1 MLGSSPTHA
10 ELMEEV
16 HALRARVSALEQ
28 GSGTDALR
36 RSEERFRTLVEKS
49 ADVIFLAGPE
59 NESLM
64 VTPSVTPM
72 LGYTPEEFLD
82 MDIAELTHPE
92 DRPLLL
98 RHADIMRATPGATV
112 NLIFRLRHK
121 DGIWRVVDCTMRNLL
136 SDPNVEA
143 IVANFR
149 DITARKQLEEERDRL
164 AMAMAQTAESVVIWS
179 ATGHIQYANPAFENT
194 LGYSREEVL
203 GRHVETMLSPEHN
216 DPALNHEVDEKVD
229 HGQVWQ
235 GQVTAC
241 RKDGSLITMETTISP
256 LRDIHGNIES
266 HVSVSRDITN
276 ELRLEAQLR
285 QAQKMEAVG
294 QLAGGIAHDF
304 NNLLQVILVN
314 LELMEEDFS
323 PGTQARGT
331 LYDIRKAALRAAELT
346 RQLLAFS
353 RRQCIQPVKT
363 DLNLLLHGLLKM
375 IRRVI
380 GEPIELLFHP
390 GEGLDAVFVDKSQI
404 EHVLIGLCANA
415 RDAMAHGG
423 RLTIETHNVLLDA
436 AFCQDHPWA
445 SEGQYVLLSVADTGC
460 GMDAKTVAHIFE
472 PFFTTKGVG
481 KGTGLG
487 LAMVYGIIK
496 QHDGLIHVHSEPGAG
511 TVFNLY
517 LPAVGQTLDIRAAS
531 ARENELPPLTK
542 IPSM

>member
-1 MLGSSPTHA
+1 MRDSSPIHA
-10 ELMEEV
+10 ELMAEA
-16 HALRARVSALEQ
+16 HGLRADGSALAQ
-28 GSGTDALR
+28 DSGTDALR

-72 LGYTPEEFLD
+72 LGYAPEEFLD
-82 MDIAELTHPE
+82 LDIADMTHP
-92 DRPLLL
+92 DDLPLLL
-98 RHADIMRATPGATV
+98 QHADVMRATPGATV
-112 NLIFRLRHK
+112 NLVFRLRHK
-121 DGIWRVVDCTMRNLL
+121 DGTWRVVDCTMRNLL

-179 ATGHIQYANPAFENT
+179 ATGFIQYANPAFENT

-203 GRHVETMLSPEHN
+203 GRHVETLLSPEHN
-216 DPALNHEVDEKVD
+216 DPALNQKVDEKVD
-229 HGQVWQ
+229 HGQVWH

-241 RKDGSLITMETTISP
+241 RKDGSLITMKTTISP

-266 HVSVSRDITN
+266 HVSVSRDITD

-331 LYDIRKAALRAAELT
+331 LYDVRKAALRAAELT

-353 RRQCIQPVKT
+353 RRQCIQPAKT
-363 DLNLLLHGLLKM
+363 DLNLLLHGLIKI
-375 IRRVI
+375 IRRVL
-380 GEPIELLFHP
+380 GEPIELVFHP
-390 GEGLDAVFVDKSQI
+390 GNGLDAVFIDKSQI
-404 EHVLIGLCANA
+404 EHVLMSLCVNA
-415 RDAMAHGG
+415 RDAMAQGG
-423 RLTIETHNVLLDA
+423 RVTIETQNVLLDD

-445 SEGQYVLLSVADTGC
+445 SEGRYVLLSVADTGC
-460 GMDAKTVAHIFE
+460 GMDAETMAHIFE
-472 PFFTTKGVG
+472 PFFTTKAVG

-496 QHDGLIHVHSEPGAG
+496 QHDGLIHVKSAPGAG

-517 LPAVGQTLDIRAAS
+517 LPAERQNIETRAA
-531 ARENELPPLTK
+531 AAHENGIPPLTK
-542 IPSM
+542 IPSR